1 MNTTPV
7 DAMLLI
13 IECLD
18 NQIEAPEEIQS
29 WLLQSLKRY
38 RSGAVKTL
46 DEAFGL
52 AVGPGEA
59 RHRLPSIWRTKE
71 RNTLIREAAWH
82 LRNDYPKC
90 QLAKIIAHSMK
101 SAVPS
106 VGNRE
111 ATLLLIK
118 LRNLCMQTRAG
129 KPIDIGER
137 RVLEVM
143 NGDGH

>member
-7 DAMLLI
+7 EAMLLL
-13 IECLD
+13 IECLET
-18 NQIEAPEEIQS
+18 QIDVPEEIQS
-29 WLLQSLKRY
+29 WLLQSLRRY
-38 RSGAVKTL
+38 RSGSVKSL

-59 RHRLPSIWRTKE
+59 KHRLPSIWRTKE

-82 LRNDYPKC
+82 LRKDYPKG
-90 QLAKIIAHSMK
+90 QLAKIIAFSMK
-101 SAVPS
+101 NAVPN
-106 VGNRE
+106 VENRE
-111 ATLLLIK
+111 AMILLIK
-118 LRNLCMQTRAG
+118 LRNICMAPRAG
-129 KPIDIGER
+129 KPLDIGER

>member
-7 DAMLLI
+7 EAMMLL

-18 NQIEAPEEIQS
+18 NQIDVSEEIQS

-38 RSGAVKTL
+38 RSGSAKTL

-59 RHRLPSIWRTKE
+59 KHRLPSIWRTTE
-71 RNTLIREAAWH
+71 RNSLIREAAWH
-82 LRNDYPKC
+82 LRHDYSKG
-90 QLAKIIAHSMK
+90 QLAKIIAFSMK
-101 SAVPS
+101 NAVPNLD
-106 VGNRE
+106 NRE

-118 LRNLCMQTRAG
+118 LRNICMQPRAG
-129 KPIDIGER
+129 KPLDIGER